1 MQRAH
6 SGMLRHDQQLGHS
19 QQMIGH
25 QSLFSSQEQLQ
36 NVHETSDFMAS
47 APSDSQQLATNQLE
61 AQSDSRI
68 YYEQCPK
75 HGGPT
80 RSPESNEDVVGS
92 VAVRPEEMVVK
103 ESSGIYY
110 YKEKRLASKYFS
122 YYEKVL
128 IFIYLTTILAL
139 LNSGGGG
146 NAEILPSDH
155 SMIPLGTISSSAGLL
170 ANSACAA
177 DNGQQIGTNTTAAP
191 SEGTKGDAKAEAA
204 KKKLAKKN
212 DPKEIMKKR
221 RERAICID
229 RVSRVIFPS
238 TFILLNIIYWLVFSE
253 ILEAIQYTTG
263 IDIGAPGDD
272 DEFH

>member
-1 MQRAH
+1 MAFH
-6 SGMLRHDQQLGHS
+6 
-19 QQMIGH
+19 ITKK
-25 QSLFSSQEQLQ
+25 SS
-36 NVHETSDFMAS
+36 F
-47 APSDSQQLATNQLE
+47 
-61 AQSDSRI
+61 
-68 YYEQCPK
+68 
-75 HGGPT
+75 
-80 RSPESNEDVVGS
+80 
-92 VAVRPEEMVVK
+92 
-103 ESSGIYY
+103 
-110 YKEKRLASKYFS
+110 
-122 YYEKVL
+122 
-128 IFIYLTTILAL
+128 FIYLTPFLAL

-170 ANSACAA
+170 ANSACGA

-204 KKKLAKKN
+204 KKKLAKNN

>member
-1 MQRAH
+1 
-6 SGMLRHDQQLGHS
+6 
-19 QQMIGH
+19 
-25 QSLFSSQEQLQ
+25 
-36 NVHETSDFMAS
+36 
-47 APSDSQQLATNQLE
+47 
-61 AQSDSRI
+61 
-68 YYEQCPK
+68 
-75 HGGPT
+75 
-80 RSPESNEDVVGS
+80 
-92 VAVRPEEMVVK
+92 
-103 ESSGIYY
+103 
-110 YKEKRLASKYFS
+110 
-122 YYEKVL
+122 
-128 IFIYLTTILAL
+128 
-139 LNSGGGG
+139 
-146 NAEILPSDH
+146 
-155 SMIPLGTISSSAGLL
+155 MIPLGTISSSAGLL
-170 ANSACAA
+170 ANSACGA

-191 SEGTKGDAKAEAA
+191 SEGAKGDAKAEAA